1 MIEDLLLG
9 LWPQLLAILAFAWM
23 ISRLTEKVAQLE
35 LKVRTAFELINKL
48 TEETYKN
55 LKNKH

>member
-1 MIEDLLLG
+1 MLEEILLS

-23 ISRLTEKVAQLE
+23 IARLTEKVAQLE
-35 LKVRTAFELINKL
+35 LKVKTAFELINKL

-55 LKNKH
+55 LKKH

>member
-55 LKNKH
+55 LKNKN

>member
-1 MIEDLLLG
+1 MLEELLLG

-55 LKNKH
+55 LKNRQ

>member
-1 MIEDLLLG
+1 MLEQLLLG

-23 ISRLTEKVAQLE
+23 IAKLTEKVSQLE

-55 LKNKH
+55 TRKD